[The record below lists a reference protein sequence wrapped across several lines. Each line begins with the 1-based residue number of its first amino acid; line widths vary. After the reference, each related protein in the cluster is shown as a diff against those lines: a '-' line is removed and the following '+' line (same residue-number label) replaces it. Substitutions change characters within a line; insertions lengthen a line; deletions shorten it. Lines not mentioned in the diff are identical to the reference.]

1 MTAVSDPPSATVVLD
16 GEIDIA
22 TAPAIRRIL
31 LAAISGGNVQLAV
44 NMSGVTFIDA
54 AGIGVLVAAANR
66 ARQAEGGL
74 SLLAPSRQVRRLAGR
89 LAPGRD
95 LADGPAPSRPPS
107 PPVAPPD
114 ASPGLPQDEGRCD
127 FQAAASRLRSCFVP
141 GLALAASRGAGVPF
155 GGADFTVEG
164 GPSGFLPQGCSFR
177 AVAAVL
183 CTRTCGE
190 TSRDARGG
198 QQRAPRIAPRR
209 QGKAHV
215 WRHGNYPVDHR
226 SPEAAARCRNR

>member
-95 LADGPAPSRPPS
+95 LAGSPAPSRPLRRRQRRLT
-107 PPVAPPD
+107 PPRACRKTRDAVISRRPPRACVP
-114 ASPGLPQDEGRCD
+114 ASFPGLPW
-127 FQAAASRLRSCFVP
+127 P
-141 GLALAASRGAGVPF
+141 LAVVRAYPF

-177 AVAAVL
+177 AVSAVL